1 MRIKILLV
9 LLGAILISCNTKAK
23 VERKIKTTVTS
34 FLDAV
39 EKDKLNECVNL
50 IHDGGGSYGGIHM
63 DVSFL
68 YKNYKKINSRV
79 DLKKNIIVKDTIYVG
94 TKMKYVQYKIKN
106 NNPNYSK
113 KPLIITFI
121 FYDQVGYDKIFN
133 SSFLN
138 NNMLDWE

>member
-9 LLGAILISCNTKAK
+9 LLGVILISCNTNSSA
-23 VERKIKTTVTS
+23 ERKIKKTVTS

-39 EKDKLNECVNL
+39 ERDKPNECVNL
-50 IHDGGGSYGGIHM
+50 IHDGSGSYGGIHM

-68 YKNYKKINSRV
+68 YKHYKKINSEV
-79 DLKKNIIVKDTIYVG
+79 DLKKNIKVKDTIYVG
-94 TKMKYVQYKIKN
+94 AKMKYVQYRIKN
-106 NNPNYSK
+106 SNPNYLQ

-133 SSFLN
+133 SSFLD
-138 NNMLDWE
+138 NNMLNWE